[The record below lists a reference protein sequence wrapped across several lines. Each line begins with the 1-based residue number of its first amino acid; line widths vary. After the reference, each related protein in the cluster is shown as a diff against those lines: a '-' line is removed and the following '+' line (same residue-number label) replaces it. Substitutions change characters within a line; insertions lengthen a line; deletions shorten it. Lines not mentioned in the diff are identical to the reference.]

1 MRPPKIGDI
10 LEIKTAK
17 GLAYA
22 QLIHKVPPEGSLIRV
37 LIPLLASPA
46 EHLDVLAA
54 MGDRF
59 LTFFPVGAAVNR
71 KIVRFA
77 GNVAVPDKYKEV
89 PPMRAPGG
97 RTPRGKVMNWWV
109 LEGGKERRVDE
120 LTPEQRRWSI
130 ASVINDTLLVKR
142 IEQDWRPEME
152 V

>member
-1 MRPPKIGDI
+1 MRPPKIDDI
-10 LEIKTAK
+10 IEIPTAK

-22 QLIHKVPPEGSLIRV
+22 QFIHKRPPEGSLIRV

-59 LTFFPVGAAVNR
+59 LTFFPVGAAINR
-71 KIVRFA
+71 GIVRLV
-77 GNVAVPDKYKEV
+77 GNTPVPGQYRDV
-89 PPMRAPGG
+89 PPMRLAGARLPGG
-97 RTPRGKVMNWWV
+97 KILNWWA
-109 LEGGKERRVDE
+109 LEDGKEWRLGE

-152 V
+152 S

>member
-10 LEIKTAK
+10 IEIKTAK

-22 QLIHKVPPEGSLIRV
+22 QLIHRRRPEGSLIRV
-37 LIPLLASPA
+37 LTPLLSSPP

-71 KIVRFA
+71 GIARYV

-97 RTPRGKVMNWWV
+97 RTPRGKVMNWWL

-120 LTPEQRRWSI
+120 LTEEQKRWSI
-130 ASVINDTLLVKR
+130 AGVINDTLL
-142 IEQDWRPEME
+142 IEFIEEDWRPEME